1 MKKIFLSVIIVSL
14 NSKRDFLKTLKSIL
28 NQKYK
33 NFEIIVVD
41 GMSSDGTLDLVKK
54 YKNKISKIII
64 EKDAGIYYAMNKG
77 IKVSDSIWTIFMNC
91 GDVFYNNNI
100 LKIFNEKNYINNDI
114 VFGNTIISNKSYKIF
129 IRGKYFNKK
138 TVLMPFC
145 HQSSFVKTK
154 FLKKMKFNIRY
165 KLSADFYLFLNAYN
179 MKKKFLYYDQKI
191 SVVKPGGISDILRH
205 NVINENMSIFFKK
218 KLYKNIIKLIF
229 IKLIDKLKQLTKY
242 FLPKEIINK
251 LIEFKHNKFSS

>member
-1 MKKIFLSVIIVSL
+1 MEKIFLSVIIVSL

-28 NQKYK
+28 NQKYR
-33 NFEIIVVD
+33 NYEIIVVD

-77 IKVSDSIWTIFMNC
+77 IKVSDSMWTIFMNC

-129 IRGKYFNKK
+129 IRGK
-138 TVLMPFC
+138 
-145 HQSSFVKTK
+145 
-154 FLKKMKFNIRY
+154 
-165 KLSADFYLFLNAYN
+165 
-179 MKKKFLYYDQKI
+179 
-191 SVVKPGGISDILRH
+191 
-205 NVINENMSIFFKK
+205 IN
-218 KLYKNIIKLIF
+218 
-229 IKLIDKLKQLTKY
+229 
-242 FLPKEIINK
+242 
-251 LIEFKHNKFSS
+251 

>member
-1 MKKIFLSVIIVSL
+1 M
-14 NSKRDFLKTLKSIL
+14 
-28 NQKYK
+28 
-33 NFEIIVVD
+33 
-41 GMSSDGTLDLVKK
+41 
-54 YKNKISKIII
+54 
-64 EKDAGIYYAMNKG
+64 
-77 IKVSDSIWTIFMNC
+77 
-91 GDVFYNNNI
+91 
-100 LKIFNEKNYINNDI
+100 
-114 VFGNTIISNKSYKIF
+114 FGNTIILNKFYKIF

-165 KLSADFYLFLNAYN
+165 KLSADFNLFLNAYN
-179 MKKKFLYYDQKI
+179 MKKKFLYFDQKV

-205 NVINENMSIFFKK
+205 NVINENMSIFFKQK
-218 KLYKNIIKLIF
+218 SYKNIFKLIL
-229 IKLIDKLKQLTKY
+229 IKLIDKVKQLIKY